1 MIIKKERVE
10 KVLLQSQFDLLLTSI
25 KQYQE
30 LKELQK
36 EIKQLSET
44 NDTQRKT
51 INELRNILKR
61 LIKYIIYTKDPILNR
76 FVNELIKEYATFL
89 LGLGD

>member
-1 MIIKKERVE
+1 MTIKKERVE
-10 KVLLQSQFDLLLTSI
+10 QAMLQFQIDLLRTSTE
-25 KQYQE
+25 QYHE

-44 NDTQRKT
+44 DDTQRKT
-51 INELRNILKR
+51 IKELRSILKR
-61 LIKYIIYTKDPILNR
+61 FIRYINYTKDPILNR
-76 FVNELIKEYATFL
+76 FVNELIKEYGPFF

>member
-1 MIIKKERVE
+1 MFIKKERVE
-10 KVLLQSQFDLLLTSI
+10 KIMLQSQFDLLLTSI
-25 KQYQE
+25 KQCQE

-44 NDTQRKT
+44 NNTQRKT
-51 INELRNILKR
+51 IKELRNILKR
-61 LIKYIIYTKDPILNR
+61 LIKYINYTKDPILNR
-76 FVNELIKEYATFL
+76 FVNDLIKEYGPFF